1 MASAQC
7 EKPNTKVEVSQPKS
21 QHNPNTAIE
30 VCQPKTQHSSFGQK
44 LSEITSKAF
53 KGRHGS
59 NQNQLQCYSQ
69 TQVESQ
75 GHNGTKTETH
85 YYGQTQ
91 TQNDKKHGV
100 SKTQITVTVVQAQIT
115 HTEKKDPY
123 PYDTTTT
130 CFGAHAKKNGELNN
144 NKKDMNLFRRIK
156 NGLSSYNNNE
166 GGISS
171 SSSDSESDDKCPKTK
186 VTKYLYAQEYKSI
199 FKNHHMETK
208 IFYIKCLHVG
218 LEQDF
223 VCFIA
228 KSWLLCLRLQKGGNC
243 KQDATKT
250 KPV

>member
-156 NGLSSYNNNE
+156 NGLSRHNNNE
-166 GGISS
+166 GGNS
-171 SSSDSESDDKCPKTK
+171 SSSDSESDDEKCPKTK
-186 VTKYLYAQEYKSI
+186 VTKGTYMHRSTSL
-199 FKNHHMETK
+199 FLK
-208 IFYIKCLHVG
+208 IITWKRKYFTLNACMLG
-218 LEQDF
+218 
-223 VCFIA
+223 
-228 KSWLLCLRLQKGGNC
+228 
-243 KQDATKT
+243 
-250 KPV
+250 

>member
-59 NQNQLQCYSQ
+59 NQNQLQYYSQ

-75 GHNGTKTETH
+75 GHNGTKTEAH

-115 HTEKKDPY
+115 HTEEDPY
-123 PYDTTTT
+123 PYGTTTT

-199 FKNHHMETK
+199 LKSHHMETTY
-208 IFYIKCLHVG
+208 FTLNACTLG
-218 LEQDF
+218 
-223 VCFIA
+223 
-228 KSWLLCLRLQKGGNC
+228 
-243 KQDATKT
+243 
-250 KPV
+250 

>member
-115 HTEKKDPY
+115 HTEEDPY
-123 PYDTTTT
+123 PYGTTTT

-199 FKNHHMETK
+199 LKSHHMETTY
-208 IFYIKCLHVG
+208 FTLNACTLG
-218 LEQDF
+218 
-223 VCFIA
+223 
-228 KSWLLCLRLQKGGNC
+228 
-243 KQDATKT
+243 
-250 KPV
+250 